1 MTCREILV
9 FVFLYLCSWPLHA
22 ADEAVEFFDHYVALG
37 DAFDKDIVN
46 LYADDAVIRSYRAY
60 PFGFE
65 RNMELTGVQWK
76 DLVSQVMPLSKLK
89 GDRSLFSDISITN
102 LDDGYRIEANRYSV
116 LKCYTDSGYYM
127 VIKYMDDGDLR
138 IVEEYFETRPLP
150 DC

>member
-1 MTCREILV
+1 MTCFRVLV
-9 FVFLYLCSWPLHA
+9 FTVLSLCALPVFSE
-22 ADEAVEFFDHYVALG
+22 DEASTFFDNYVALG
-37 DAFDKDIVN
+37 NAFDERIAA
-46 LYADDAVIRSYRAY
+46 LYADDANIRAY
-60 PFGFE
+60 RVYPHGLE

-138 IVEEYFETRPLP
+138 IVEEYFETRALP